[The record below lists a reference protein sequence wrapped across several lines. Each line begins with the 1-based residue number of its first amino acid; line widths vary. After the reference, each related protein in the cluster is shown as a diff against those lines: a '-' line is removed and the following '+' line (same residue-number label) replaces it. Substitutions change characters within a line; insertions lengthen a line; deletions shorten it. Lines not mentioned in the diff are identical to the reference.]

1 MLEVRSGLYPFVK
14 VKKDQLPGEDV
25 RLKRVDVH
33 ADSNRSPGANP
44 VDQNHLEICFACQLV
59 GVPQRML
66 QSMVIALKDKVRMYL
81 AF

>member
-44 VDQNHLEICFACQLV
+44 VDQNHLEICLLV
-59 GVPQRML
+59 NL
-66 QSMVIALKDKVRMYL
+66 
-81 AF
+81 